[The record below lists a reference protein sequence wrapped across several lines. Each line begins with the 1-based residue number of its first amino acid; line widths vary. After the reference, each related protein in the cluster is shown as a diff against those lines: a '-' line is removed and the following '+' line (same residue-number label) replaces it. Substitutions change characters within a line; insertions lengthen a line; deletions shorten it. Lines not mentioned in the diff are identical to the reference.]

1 MLRTALVKAVER
13 RQLERITGK
22 GASGTFQ
29 VKQFSTPH
37 FSAPSFF
44 KSCHPFGDWHL
55 YGVKQTL
62 PLSEGDANALKLS
75 QLKRTG
81 NKVLLKGGVLEDAI
95 TAAITAM
102 NEPKTCSTTT
112 LRRYLIDTNKDKKE
126 YQLGKRLLLSLLRLF
141 GNGSFVWEQQIGGG
155 LGGAVSMFVSLR
167 YARLATRWRRAA
179 QIGPVCCI

>member
-29 VKQFSTPH
+29 VRQFSTLH
-37 FSAPSFF
+37 SSALSFF
-44 KSCHPFGDWHL
+44 KNVHPFGDWHL
-55 YGVKQTL
+55 YGVIQTL
-62 PLSEGDANALKLS
+62 PLSEGDTNALKLS

-112 LRRYLIDTNKDKKE
+112 LRRYLIDANKDKKE
-126 YQLGKRLLLSLLRLF
+126 YQLGKGLLLCHYYGYSEIVQLF
-141 GNGSFVWEQQIGGG
+141 GSSKLAQDWWETCFHFC
-155 LGGAVSMFVSLR
+155 VS
-167 YARLATRWRRAA
+167 ARLRAS
-179 QIGPVCCI
+179 VH